1 MEYEDLI
8 KEEAGPSAEK
18 PEGEDEFEAVEV
30 PAKSPWKAFIL
41 TGLLASLFGAV
52 GGGAGI
58 YAALNKI
65 SPKSATTQTVDLSPL
80 EGNFKRLSTRLKTA
94 EDKLQEVANRP
105 APEPTQDFEPT
116 DLSDVEN
123 RLQALESAPRP
134 EIDPEALSAL
144 QSAQKDGFK
153 WPDVSN
159 LETRIESLESEPD
172 AEVQTELPAEL
183 LERLTALEEN
193 IDSLQNAPS
202 ETGQA
207 GEALSA
213 LEARLAALEN
223 RPAPIPVVERVSILA
238 FPKDQLMDALETT
251 KSGNLIEKTLSRH
264 IRVKDANDP
273 LTLIEGIETDLSG
286 GDLTAAL
293 EKFKR
298 LPEPVQSAG
307 QAWYESVKASL

>member
-8 KEEAGPSAEK
+8 EDETAPSVEK
-18 PEGEDEFEAVEV
+18 PEGGDEFDVVETST
-30 PAKSPWKAFIL
+30 KSPWKAFIL
-41 TGLLASLFGAV
+41 TGLLAGLIGAV

-58 YAALNKI
+58 YAALKKV
-65 SPKSATTQTVDLSPL
+65 SPKPAAIQSVDLSPL
-80 EGNFKRLSTRLKTA
+80 EINFKRLSARVKTA

-105 APEPTQDFEPT
+105 APEPAQDFIPT
-116 DLSDVEN
+116 ELSDVEN
-123 RLQALESAPRP
+123 RLHALENAPRP

-144 QSAQKDGFK
+144 LSAQKDGFE

-159 LETRIESLESEPD
+159 LETRIESLESKPD
-172 AEVQTELPAEL
+172 AEIQTEVPAEL
-183 LERLTALEEN
+183 IERLTALEDNLE
-193 IDSLQNAPS
+193 SLQTDS
-202 ETGQA
+202 
-207 GEALSA
+207 SA
-213 LEARLAALEN
+213 TEQIGSVISDLEARLTALEN
-223 RPAPIPVVERVSILA
+223 RPAPTSVVKRVSILA
-238 FPKDQLMDALETT
+238 FPKDQLMDALEAT

-298 LPEPVQSAG
+298 LPAPVQSAG